1 MGEASKPTARSLT
14 AWRLRRRLTRR
25 CSKSVRGRV
34 GVSTQDGLTLGMT
47 IMDRRHHHVWTNLPE
62 INVAVSA
69 DYARFLHGLIED
81 FLK

>member
-1 MGEASKPTARSLT
+1 MAGGQPDIFIQIH
-14 AWRLRRRLTRR
+14 RRY
-25 CSKSVRGRV
+25 
-34 GVSTQDGLTLGMT
+34 
-47 IMDRRHHHVWTNLPE
+47 LPE